1 MTVQYSLQDYINISF
16 KGYDYK
22 LPDNVSQTIS
32 SLIKELGINMTTTTR
47 FDTKPAQFNKNATNI
62 KRTKS
67 GNKMSEEADEH
78 WSRMREFKAT
88 IIDKKEGVEKNI
100 SDIRSCLNK
109 ISEKSYQAQLK
120 EIQELIQQVLMCL
133 PDIEE
138 DSSEGDEIKN
148 NRNDVEGAHK
158 IANIIFDVASSNKMN
173 SVLYA
178 NLYKELIC
186 LFPKFRTIIDS
197 MIPNYLD
204 SLRQLKYVNHEND
217 YDAFCDYNKVN
228 DKRKALVIFMVNL
241 MNIEVLTKDG
251 IRTTILTIQ
260 EMISN
265 MITESEKVNEVDEL
279 TENLFLLVTMTKGDV
294 LSNDKWRTIKDDVK
308 NISGYKS
315 KDYKSLSNRA
325 IFKHMDIIDILK
337 K

>member
-1 MTVQYSLQDYINISF
+1 
-16 KGYDYK
+16 
-22 LPDNVSQTIS
+22 
-32 SLIKELGINMTTTTR
+32 MTTTTR

-133 PDIEE
+133 PDMEE
-138 DSSEGDEIKN
+138 EDEIKN
-148 NRNDVEGAHK
+148 NRNAVDGANN

-186 LFPKFRTIIDS
+186 LFPQFRTIIDS

-241 MNIEVLTKDG
+241 MNIEVLSKDV
-251 IRTTILTIQ
+251 IRT
-260 EMISN
+260 
-265 MITESEKVNEVDEL
+265 
-279 TENLFLLVTMTKGDV
+279 
-294 LSNDKWRTIKDDVK
+294 
-308 NISGYKS
+308 
-315 KDYKSLSNRA
+315 
-325 IFKHMDIIDILK
+325 
-337 K
+337 